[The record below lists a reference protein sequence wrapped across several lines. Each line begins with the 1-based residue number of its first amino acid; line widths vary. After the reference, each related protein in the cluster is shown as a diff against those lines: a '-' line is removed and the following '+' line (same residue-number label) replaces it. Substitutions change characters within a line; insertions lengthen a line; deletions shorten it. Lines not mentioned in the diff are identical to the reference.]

1 MLQCS
6 AIIWLKSSGQSR
18 DIPFFKVANA
28 SCELLE
34 VRHHP
39 YVTFSASVTIV
50 RHILGRS
57 DVGQRRQDEDDD
69 DDEHRQ
75 RRDDVRHFRQSS
87 EKVKDIF
94 RFKNLQVSNFFKKKT
109 FQSFF
114 LSLFLGRPFQITC
127 RWWTDQF
134 AGFEMSKVDFLNY
147 LSLSLLLS
155 LLLSLNSIPLHLNL
169 ISLSLPHLLFLSL
182 HLTLFL
188 FLSLR
193 LTFFLFLSMF
203 NVLSLSSNV

>member
-1 MLQCS
+1 M
-6 AIIWLKSSGQSR
+6 ISSGQSR

-57 DVGQRRQDEDDD
+57 DVGQRRQEEDDD

-94 RFKNLQVSNFFKKKT
+94 RFKNLQVSNF
-109 FQSFF
+109 
-114 LSLFLGRPFQITC
+114 
-127 RWWTDQF
+127 
-134 AGFEMSKVDFLNY
+134 
-147 LSLSLLLS
+147 
-155 LLLSLNSIPLHLNL
+155 
-169 ISLSLPHLLFLSL
+169 
-182 HLTLFL
+182 
-188 FLSLR
+188 
-193 LTFFLFLSMF
+193 
-203 NVLSLSSNV
+203 